1 MADPWKLYKL
11 VRCGWDA
18 EISVNGKQ
26 TWIVGLHTREEFGGA
41 MFQINDGN
49 VLDRRI
55 MTNNLLRISI

>member
-26 TWIVGLHTREEFGGA
+26 TWIAHKGRICGA
-41 MFQINDGN
+41 IFQINDGN
-49 VLDRRI
+49 VLDRRN
-55 MTNNLLRISI
+55 MTIKTY